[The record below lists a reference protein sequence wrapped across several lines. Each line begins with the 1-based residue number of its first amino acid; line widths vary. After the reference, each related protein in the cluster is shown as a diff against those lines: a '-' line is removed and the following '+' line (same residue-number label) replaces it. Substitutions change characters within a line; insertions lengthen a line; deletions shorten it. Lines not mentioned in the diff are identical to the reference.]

1 MLTIAGGI
9 VLAVVFLMFVVPLLG
24 GLFAH
29 VMIEILSAN
38 GPTEEERES
47 RRFFFAWVGG
57 IALFFLAM
65 HAFAWIAERL

>member
-9 VLAVVFLMFVVPLLG
+9 VLAVVFLVFVVPLLG

-29 VMIEILSAN
+29 CMIEILSAN
-38 GPTEEERES
+38 GPSDEERES
-47 RRFFFAWVGG
+47 RRFLFCWFAG

-65 HAFAWIAERL
+65 HAIAWIAERV